1 MARRWRNLRLRRG
14 LLFWVPVAPLQPLPG
29 GQIVSAVPAVAR
41 PALTVP
47 GLLIVPS
54 LVPPPPSFQVA
65 RSVSTVT
72 DPRDGTRSVS

>member
-1 MARRWRNLRLRRG
+1 MSRRWRNLRLRRG
-14 LLFWVPVAPLQPLPG
+14 HLFRVPAAAVPPLPG
-29 GQIVSAVPAVAR
+29 GRIVSAVPAIAR
-41 PALTVP
+41 PALSVP

-72 DPRDGTRSVS
+72 DPRDGTKGVS